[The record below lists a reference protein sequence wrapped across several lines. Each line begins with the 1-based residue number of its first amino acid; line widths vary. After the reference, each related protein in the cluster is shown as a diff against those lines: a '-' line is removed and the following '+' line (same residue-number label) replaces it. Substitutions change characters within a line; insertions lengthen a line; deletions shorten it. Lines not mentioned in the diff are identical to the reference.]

1 MAHILKVIDVS
12 DVVIGGGM
20 GAAWPLMS
28 QSFQRQLERD
38 LIPALRGK
46 TKVSISSMGD
56 RAGIIGAA
64 MLAHGNVSA

>member
-1 MAHILKVIDVS
+1 
-12 DVVIGGGM
+12 VVIGGGM
-20 GAAWPLMS
+20 SAAWPLMS

-46 TKVSISSMGD
+46 TKVSISSMVD